1 MKGCMKYLK
10 WAVLIASVV
19 AIPLMLVR
27 RSESV
32 KRNDMNIRYDI
43 NDYLSDLEA

>member
-1 MKGCMKYLK
+1 MKYLK
-10 WAVLIASVV
+10 WAVFLVGVV

-27 RSESV
+27 RAETL
-32 KRNDMNIRYDI
+32 KRNDLNVRYDI

>member
-1 MKGCMKYLK
+1 MKAFMKYLK
-10 WAVLIASVV
+10 WAVIIASAV
-19 AIPLMLVR
+19 AIPFMLVR
-27 RSESV
+27 RSETL